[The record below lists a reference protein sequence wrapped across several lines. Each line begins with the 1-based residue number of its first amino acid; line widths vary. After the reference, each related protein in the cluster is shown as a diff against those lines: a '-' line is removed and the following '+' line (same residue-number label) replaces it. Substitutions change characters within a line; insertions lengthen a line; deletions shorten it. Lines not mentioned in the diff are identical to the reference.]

1 MPNTHLTFNQFVFN
15 PYPVNGSEDI
25 YLKATEL
32 AQALGYSHLD
42 SVTKIYNR
50 SQNEFDED
58 MARTVKLTVLQNGK
72 QKEIPIRVFSL
83 RGANLVAMKAKT
95 PIANEF
101 RKWVLDVLEGSNS
114 ASHSAKTHCLTNNQD
129 LHLSDG
135 VIRVVDGLYRLTDL
149 SNIKKCRENLPGI
162 HTYIPAAWKRSTKVK
177 AFIKSIAKEYGAS
190 DVESVF
196 KVIRS
201 YNTEESGTYAVREIL
216 VEYARWLGR
225 NYLLEV
231 EQALQPIASSPVFLP
246 AEISE
251 PTPPKTLKKKP
262 ANPTINLNEKSY
274 KCENLEELED
284 LAVKELSQL
293 RAICMLIKRH
303 ADLGEKLDPEI
314 LEPTMWAALD
324 RIDALDDIFGQ
335 TFDSFSD

>member
-1 MPNTHLTFNQFVFN
+1 MPNTHLTFNQFVFT
-15 PYPVNGSEDI
+15 PYPVNGSEEI
-25 YLKATEL
+25 YLKGGEL
-32 AQALGYSHLD
+32 ATALGYSRED
-42 SVTKIYNR
+42 SLNKIVERNR
-50 SQNEFDED
+50 DEFEHGMFED
-58 MARTVKLTVLQNGK
+58 VKLPSSGNY
-72 QKEIPIRVFSL
+72 QKTIRVFSL

>member
-25 YLKATEL
+25 YLKSDEL
-32 AQALGYSHLD
+32 AQALGYKETD
-42 SVTKIYNR
+42 SITRIYNR
-50 SQNEFDED
+50 NIDEFEKG
-58 MARTVKLTVLQNGK
+58 MSETVKLTVSGNY
-72 QKEIPIRVFSL
+72 QKTIRVFSL

-114 ASHSAKTHCLTNNQD
+114 ASHSAKAHCLTNTRD

-135 VIRVVDGLYRLTDL
+135 AIRVVDGLYRLTDL
-149 SNIKKCRENLPGI
+149 SNIKKHRENLPGNHI
-162 HTYIPAAWKRSTKVK
+162 YIPAAWKRSAKVN

-201 YNTEESGTYAVREIL
+201 YNTEESGTYAVKEIL

-231 EQALQPIASSPVFLP
+231 EQALQPIPSSPVFLP
-246 AEISE
+246 AEI
-251 PTPPKTLKKKP
+251 PDPILPKTLKKKP
-262 ANPTINLNEKSY
+262 ANPTINRNEKSY

-284 LAVKELSQL
+284 LAVKEISQL
-293 RAICMLIKRH
+293 RAICMLIKRY

-335 TFDSFSD
+335 TFDSLSD

>member
-25 YLKATEL
+25 YLKGGEL
-32 AQALGYSHLD
+32 ATALGYSRED
-42 SVTKIYNR
+42 SLNKIVERNR
-50 SQNEFDED
+50 DEFEHGMFED
-58 MARTVKLTVLQNGK
+58 VKLTSSGNY
-72 QKEIPIRVFSL
+72 QKTIRVFSL